1 MTELEKEAAKLQMSS
16 TLSNLASMAQ
26 NVPFD
31 TSKIPAMP
39 DEIKSALATSTR
51 QMIDALDNGR
61 IHFDNRED
69 RALFYGLLMVNM
81 ELLFEGKFARSAV
94 KVTTKNTH

>member
-16 TLSNLASMAQ
+16 TLSNLASMSQ

-31 TSKIPAMP
+31 KSNIPALP
-39 DEIKSALATSTR
+39 DGVKSALATSTR
-51 QMIDALDNGR
+51 QMIDALDNER

-81 ELLFEGKFARSAV
+81 ELLFEGKFANGVV
-94 KVTTKNTH
+94 KVTEKAMH